1 MENDPKFLGN
11 ENWATNRHSQRKY
24 FLSKES
30 ITGVGSSPRPLATY
44 LIAQEPIMIT
54 LIVNDAQ

>member
-54 LIVNDAQ
+54 F